1 MDIVQTIQID
11 KNQQAIKPNK
21 LAELYRACHDHQTSD
36 QYKARVLLMFF
47 DLKRTISQQVMSHI
61 AYNLTV
67 SMRKFILSEIENS
80 YKISSTTV
88 SNQRVQRNVTEE
100 SYGKIRYVGGY
111 CVAKVRQKY
120 TKQLRSNCYKLKCEN
135 QVKYKE
141 SCLMLEILDNMSVNE
156 SIVSLSQFPQSRRN
170 ISDQLFEL
178 FVSTCKM
185 CLNLL
190 VCNNVNFHC
199 ENLFQFCSSVIGKNC
214 QLFEEFVQCGC
225 TKSMPE
231 DLNKEQVLIPMLVAE
246 MLDTVGA
253 IEQLYKELTDKFLL
267 VMFNQFRKDFL
278 LCLCVEKKMAHRKQ
292 ILVRSQK
299 KEVTVDM
306 AFILDDDSK
315 EKVISHNLLKSII
328 SKNKGYMDCFGKK
341 DLVLLCKAYNCQI
354 KSRNLK
360 HEIVVKLNSVIGSD
374 ESIPLAELL
383 NKSKD
388 L

>member
-11 KNQQAIKPNK
+11 KNQQAITPNK

-47 DLKRTISQQVMSHI
+47 DLKRTITQQVISHI

-67 SMRKFILSEIENS
+67 SIRKFILSEIENS

-214 QLFEEFVQCGC
+214 QLFEEFVQCVC

-299 KEVTVDM
+299 K
-306 AFILDDDSK
+306 K
-315 EKVISHNLLKSII
+315 
-328 SKNKGYMDCFGKK
+328 
-341 DLVLLCKAYNCQI
+341 
-354 KSRNLK
+354 
-360 HEIVVKLNSVIGSD
+360 
-374 ESIPLAELL
+374 
-383 NKSKD
+383 
-388 L
+388 